1 MSFKRQ
7 CPKCTRS
14 FASGEEFCP
23 YDGETISVTPA
34 VDKDPALGR
43 VIGGRFQLEQTLG
56 KGAMGVVYRATHTTL
71 ERSFALKLLRRELVS
86 DKTALQRFI
95 REARVAG
102 LLSHPNIVGLYDFGT
117 TPEGEP
123 FLVMELVEG
132 VSLREYQ
139 LVTPTQRLPVA
150 QAVDIAAQVA
160 SALCHAHAAG
170 IVHRDIKPENI
181 QLMLQDGQLGRVKVL
196 DFGLARMVG
205 QPALTEISGQ
215 VVGTPA
221 FMAPEML
228 NGSKDLGPAVDVYA
242 LGILLH
248 DVIAGSPPFSGGL
261 TELLF
266 AHMQKTPPSLAQRT
280 GSKDIPPELEQLV
293 SRLLAK
299 EPGQRPSAEET
310 LQKLD
315 RLRAR
320 LNTNTPRDPLSA
332 QTVLLGGDPLLHSAQ
347 TVLLG
352 GQRPGA
358 QTVVLQ
364 TMLQEVARLESEFE
378 KSGAGLWQS
387 TSAALFR
394 VAMHGMPPVLGEL
407 RAEVEEC
414 ERALA
419 DQEARIASL
428 QEQHRLAEAQVGEK
442 RAALRQEIL
451 SLSESLQS
459 DTALP
464 AAQRKLTER
473 SLADLERAYCSLDK
487 GSAASLQLSLERPKL
502 QELRG
507 ERQRRRHRLAVAVQS
522 ALAGPMMKDP
532 ARQAL
537 DRALSQFDGAR
548 AALKLIMG
556 RLPGLIPR

>member
-7 CPKCTRS
+7 CPKCGRS

-23 YDGETISVTPA
+23 YDGETIAVTA
-34 VDKDPALGR
+34 AEDKDPALGR
-43 VIGGRFQLEQTLG
+43 VIGGRFKLEQTLG
-56 KGAMGVVYRATHTTL
+56 KGGMGVVYRATHTVL

-86 DKTALQRFI
+86 DKTALKRFL
-95 REARVAG
+95 REARTAG
-102 LLSHPNIVGLYDFGT
+102 VLSHPSIVGLYDFGT

-132 VSLREYQ
+132 VSLHDYQ
-139 LVTPTQRLPVA
+139 LATPTQRLPVA

-170 IVHRDIKPENI
+170 IVHRDIKPENV
-181 QLMLQDGQLGRVKVL
+181 QLMLQDANPGRVKVL

-215 VVGTPA
+215 IVGTPA

-261 TELLF
+261 AELLF
-266 AHMQKTPPSLAQRT
+266 AHMQKTPPALAQRT
-280 GSKDIPPELEQLV
+280 GSRDIPPELEQLV
-293 SRLLAK
+293 SRMLAK
-299 EPGQRPSAEET
+299 DPSQRPSAEET
-310 LQKLD
+310 LQKLE

-320 LNTNTPRDPLSA
+320 IAASTPREPLSA
-332 QTVLLGGDPLLHSAQ
+332 QTVLLGGGPLLHSAQ

-352 GQRPGA
+352 GPQRPGA

-378 KSGAGLWQS
+378 NSGAGLWQS
-387 TSAALFR
+387 SCAALLR
-394 VAMHGMPPVLGEL
+394 VSAQGQPALAEL

-414 ERALA
+414 EQALA
-419 DQEARIASL
+419 AQDARLASL
-428 QEQHRLAEAQVGEK
+428 LEQSRRAEVQLGEK

-459 DTALP
+459 DTLLP

-473 SLADLERAYCSLDK
+473 SLAELERAYCALDK
-487 GSAASLQLSLERPKL
+487 GNAVSLQLSLERPKL

-507 ERQRRRHRLAVAVQS
+507 ERQRRRHRLAVAVQA
-522 ALAGPMMKDP
+522 ALAGPLGQDP

-556 RLPGLIPR
+556 RLPGLIPK